1 VELTIDILL
10 EVEAVVQN
18 FVHLHVHTEYSLLDG
33 AARIKELV
41 KRAKELTMPGI
52 AMTDHGVMYGAIDF
66 YKACTAAGIKPIIG
80 CEVYVAPRTRFDKE
94 AQKDEQ
100 AYHLVLLAEN
110 MTGYK
115 NLMKLVSIGFL
126 EGFYYKPRADKELLT
141 KYREGIIALS
151 GCMAGEAPR
160 LILEQRIAEAEQAL
174 AEYSKIFGADNF
186 FVELQD
192 HGLTGQKEINYHLVK
207 LAQKL
212 GLPLVA
218 TNDVHYIRR
227 EDASYHDVLLC
238 VQTGKT
244 LTDEKRMS
252 FEVDEFYLKS
262 LAEMKTL
269 FGQHPEALAN
279 TLKIFD
285 RCKLEFS
292 FNETHLPHYH
302 LPEGYDVDSYLKKL
316 CYDRIE
322 SVYPVASGQVTARLE
337 YELKTIK
344 NMGYSGY
351 FLIVQ
356 DFVDYAKK
364 ENILVGPGRGS
375 AAGSIAAY
383 ILGITN
389 IDPLQ
394 YDLLFERF
402 LNPERVSM
410 PDIDI
415 DFCFERRGEIINY
428 VVEKYGAENVA
439 QIITFGT
446 MAAKAA
452 IRDSGRVMNVPL
464 SEVNKV
470 VQMVPNEL
478 GITIERALAV
488 SPELKEACDA
498 DERIRKLVATA
509 KALEGMPR
517 HASTHAAGIVIAKEE
532 LTNYVPLQKIGDGTI
547 VTQYAKEQVEEIGLL
562 KIDILGLRTLTV
574 IGECLKSIQE
584 NHGKTID
591 IDSIPLDCQKT
602 YQLLGEGNTIGV
614 FQLESSGLRS
624 ILKELKPS
632 RFEDIVALVA
642 LYRPGPLG
650 SNMVEDFIAGKHGK
664 KQVEYLHPSLE
675 PILKETYGVI
685 LYQEQVMRIAND
697 LAGFTLGQADLLR
710 RSMGKKKAEIIAAQR
725 ANFVSGALKKNISEG
740 VAQKIFDLME
750 HFAGYGF
757 NKSHSAAYALIA
769 YQTAYLKAHYPVE
782 YLAAILTSVM
792 DHSDKVTFYIRECL
806 EQGIKILPPDVNES
820 NEGFTAVGGKIRF
833 GLAAIKNVGKN
844 AIETIIDTREQQG
857 LFTSLQEFCQLVDLK
872 VINRRMM
879 ESLVWCGAF
888 SFTGLNRAQLL
899 MVLEQCLELGQK
911 ATEDRVKGQ
920 ISFFDLDAGID
931 RHLEVYIP
939 NEPEYPGNIILAK
952 EKEIIGYYVSGH
964 PLDDYQELINRL
976 VPDRTGELAEKS
988 DGIKIKLA
996 GIISQLRTSITKRGE
1011 KMAYLELEDLTG
1023 TVNVLVFPKVY
1034 RTCHHL
1040 LADDAPVFL
1049 EGRLSL
1055 QEEELKVFAEYIM
1068 PLAQVEAQ
1076 ETLAGTRT
1084 KEFGAGLYLRLN
1096 NNEKEV
1102 EQFLLG
1108 LGGKNLGTTPVY
1120 LAYPETRR
1128 VVRLDRRMWLNFDDE
1143 MLRLELEK
1151 IVGKENIRLKTG
1163 GGK

>member
-1 VELTIDILL
+1 
-10 EVEAVVQN
+10 VVQN

-41 KRAKELTMPGI
+41 KQAKELAMPGI

-66 YKACTAAGIKPIIG
+66 YKACTSAGIKPVIG

-110 MTGYK
+110 MIGYK
-115 NLMKLVSIGFL
+115 NLIKLVSQGFL
-126 EGFYYKPRADKELLT
+126 EGFYYKPRVDKELLT
-141 KYREGIIALS
+141 KHREGLIALS
-151 GCMAGEAPR
+151 GCMAGEASR
-160 LILEQRIAEAEQAL
+160 LILEQRLAEAEQVL
-174 AEYSKIFGADNF
+174 VEYSDIFGEGNF
-186 FVELQD
+186 YIELQD
-192 HGLTGQKEINYHLVK
+192 HGLNGQKEINFHLVK

-227 EDASYHDVLLC
+227 EDADYHDALLC
-238 VQTGKT
+238 IQTGKT

-252 FEVDEFYLKS
+252 FGADEFYLKS
-262 LAEMKTL
+262 LPEMRTL
-269 FGQHPEALAN
+269 FGQYPEALAN
-279 TLKIFD
+279 TLKILN
-285 RCKLEFS
+285 RCQVEFS
-292 FNETHLPHYH
+292 FNETHLPHYP
-302 LPEGYDVDSYLKKL
+302 LPEGYDVDSYLQKL
-316 CYDRIE
+316 CYDRIRL
-322 SVYPVASGQVTARLE
+322 VYPAKSPQVAARLDF
-337 YELKTIK
+337 ELETIK

-356 DFVDYAKK
+356 DFVDYAK
-364 ENILVGPGRGS
+364 EQDILVGPGRGS
-375 AAGSIAAY
+375 AAGSIVAY

-389 IDPLQ
+389 IDPLK

-428 VVEKYGAENVA
+428 VVAKYGANKVA

-452 IRDSGRVMNVPL
+452 IRDSGRVMNIPL

-470 VQMVPNEL
+470 VQMIPNEL

-488 SPELKEACDA
+488 SPELKEACGA
-498 DERIRKLVATA
+498 DERIKKLVETA

-517 HASTHAAGIVIAKEE
+517 HASTHAAGVVIAKEE
-532 LTNYVPLQKIGDGTI
+532 LTNYVPLQKIGDGSV

-574 IGECLKSIQE
+574 MGECLSNILE
-584 NHGKTID
+584 NHGEQIKID
-591 IDSIPLDCQKT
+591 RIPLDCHKT
-602 YQLLGEGNTIGV
+602 YQLLSDGNTIGV

-632 RFEDIVALVA
+632 LFEEIIALVA

-650 SNMVEDFIAGKHGK
+650 SGMVEDFIARKHGN

-675 PILKETYGVI
+675 PILKDTYGVI

-725 ANFVSGALKKNISEG
+725 KNFVGGALKNNISEG

-757 NKSHSAAYALIA
+757 NKSHSAAYAMVA

-782 YLAAILTSVM
+782 YLAALLTSIM
-792 DHSDKVTFYIRECL
+792 DHSDKVTFYIRECQ

-820 NEGFTAVGGKIRF
+820 NEGFTALGEKIRF

-844 AIETIIDTREQQG
+844 AIKTIIETREEKG
-857 LFTSLQEFCQLVDLK
+857 PFASLGEFCEVVDLK
-872 VINRRMM
+872 VINKRMM
-879 ESLVWCGAF
+879 ESLIWCGAF

-899 MVLEQCLELGQK
+899 MALDQCLELGQQVN
-911 ATEDRVKGQ
+911 EDKINGQ
-920 ISFFDLDAGID
+920 ISLFDLGAGIERD
-931 RHLEVYIP
+931 WEILIP
-939 NEPEYPGNIILAK
+939 NEPEYPNNIILAK

-964 PLDDYQELINRL
+964 PLDEYQELISRL
-976 VPDRTGELAEKS
+976 APNKTGDLAEKK
-988 DGIKIKLA
+988 DGIKIKLV
-996 GIISQLRTSITKRGE
+996 GIMSQLKTSITRRGE

-1034 RTCHHL
+1034 QTCHGL
-1040 LADDAPVFL
+1040 LADDAMVFL
-1049 EGRLSL
+1049 EGRLSI
-1055 QEEELKVFAEYIM
+1055 QEEEIKVFAETVM
-1068 PLAQVEAQ
+1068 PLDKVEAGQ
-1076 ETLAGTRT
+1076 ALACAGGKET
-1084 KEFGAGLYLRLN
+1084 GAGLYIKINHNQKEQEQYILSLG
-1096 NNEKEV
+1096 EKSPGE
-1102 EQFLLG
+1102 
-1108 LGGKNLGTTPVY
+1108 TPIY
-1120 LAYPETRR
+1120 LIYPDPRR
-1128 VVRLDRRMWLNFDDE
+1128 VVLLNRSLWVSLDN

-1151 IVGKENIRLKTG
+1151 IIGKENIHLKSG